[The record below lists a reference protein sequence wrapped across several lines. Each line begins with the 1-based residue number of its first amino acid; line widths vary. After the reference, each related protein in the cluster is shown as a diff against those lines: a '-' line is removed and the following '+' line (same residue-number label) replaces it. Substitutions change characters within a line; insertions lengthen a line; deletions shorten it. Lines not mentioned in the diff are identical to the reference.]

1 MMKPSSVP
9 CNVRW
14 IAQVHMDF
22 SESAMERAAR
32 PTWSHSKVL
41 ESNTGQQCPKGQIN
55 EMWLSF
61 MTKKRPINS
70 LLGSRVFTKKSVLL
84 KFYQRE
90 KTTPKLLP
98 KVHFFF
104 FFLTIKAHTV
114 ESFSEGIFRSFV
126 GCQGQTLHTGLWIC
140 QQNLAMPAAIVARP
154 IGFVLWSWF
163 LGAENWSFIE
173 GRNNLSGLSFNTMK
187 WWNRA
192 ILNQLRSDSD
202 SPKSM
207 ETEEG

>member
-104 FFLTIKAHTV
+104 FFNNKSTHSGV
-114 ESFSEGIFRSFV
+114 IFRRHIQKL
-126 GCQGQTLHTGLWIC
+126 CGLPRADAPYWLVNMSAKPGHACCHCCTAHRVCSLI
-140 QQNLAMPAAIVARP
+140 MISR
-154 IGFVLWSWF
+154 SWK
-163 LGAENWSFIE
+163 LIIHWG
-173 GRNNLSGLSFNTMK
+173 K
-187 WWNRA
+187 
-192 ILNQLRSDSD
+192 
-202 SPKSM
+202 K
-207 ETEEG
+207 